1 MVTINMDITK
11 ALKNMEA
18 QKEIAVAKTRKFESA
33 FGAVSPYREDVE
45 AFDVALSAMR
55 KRVPIKPSKAEGFEG
70 MCVICK
76 YVLAERSRCCPN
88 CGQRIN
94 WEAFNVL

>member
-11 ALKNMEA
+11 ALNNIKA

-33 FGAVSPYREDVE
+33 FGAISPYRDDVD

-55 KRVPIKPSKAEGFEG
+55 KRVPTKPSKAEGFEG
-70 MCVICK
+70 MCPVCK
-76 YVLAERSRCCPN
+76 NVMAERYRCCPS

-94 WEAFNVL
+94 WGNDDV